1 MELEELMAMKIA
13 DEKIVGDTSPD
24 ALFQVV
30 IRVPGGWLWR
40 VTCGRQVTATFV
52 PQPPERFWH
61 ISADGKVTIV
71 EPHDMEGK

>member
-1 MELEELMAMKIA
+1 VSHEGVKMELEELIAMKIA

-52 PQPPERFWH
+52 PEV
-61 ISADGKVTIV
+61 K
-71 EPHDMEGK
+71 